1 MLSQSPTEFFIRNF
15 EHGDM
20 PLLGELYQS
29 VTAKDNATFWWVGD
43 EDNWS
48 NVYCAFEDGKMV
60 AKGQVSIINV
70 VPPGRSKENN
80 HSIYINLK
88 TISEREQDITLLDKV
103 YQYLLTRAKQLKVT
117 LPQEYGT
124 ILCVGNDSK
133 ETANNQFF
141 IQKGYLPLN
150 SLYSMNRD
158 LTEPVVEL
166 KLQEEFQF
174 SHWSMETSSEER
186 DYLNI
191 EAEIWPDAPLG
202 LNRLSEYKKNKLWTS
217 MVIRQIDTIVGGLM
231 TWQEEDY
238 GVIEDVFV
246 REPWR
251 KRGIAKFTLTQA
263 LKYLKSH
270 KLQKATLM
278 VLTTNKSALSLYES
292 VGFYTNKEEI
302 RYFTKLN

>member
-1 MLSQSPTEFFIRNF
+1 LSQSPTEFFIRNF

-251 KRGIAKFTLTQA
+251 KCGIAKFTLTQA

-292 VGFYTNKEEI
+292 VGFYTDKEEI

>member
-1 MLSQSPTEFFIRNF
+1 LSQSPTEFFIRNF

-29 VTAKDNATFWWVGD
+29 VTAKDNAMFWWVGD

-88 TISEREQDITLLDKV
+88 TIYEREQDTTLLDKV

-141 IQKGYLPLN
+141 YPKRISP
-150 SLYSMNRD
+150 
-158 LTEPVVEL
+158 
-166 KLQEEFQF
+166 
-174 SHWSMETSSEER
+174 SE
-186 DYLNI
+186 
-191 EAEIWPDAPLG
+191 
-202 LNRLSEYKKNKLWTS
+202 
-217 MVIRQIDTIVGGLM
+217 
-231 TWQEEDY
+231 
-238 GVIEDVFV
+238 
-246 REPWR
+246 
-251 KRGIAKFTLTQA
+251 
-263 LKYLKSH
+263 
-270 KLQKATLM
+270 
-278 VLTTNKSALSLYES
+278 
-292 VGFYTNKEEI
+292 
-302 RYFTKLN
+302 

>member
-1 MLSQSPTEFFIRNF
+1 
-15 EHGDM
+15 
-20 PLLGELYQS
+20 
-29 VTAKDNATFWWVGD
+29 
-43 EDNWS
+43 
-48 NVYCAFEDGKMV
+48 MV
-60 AKGQVSIINV
+60 SKGQVSIINV

-158 LTEPVVEL
+158 LTEPVLEL

-174 SHWSMETSSEER
+174 SHTGAWRHLARKEITLILKLKFGQMLHLVLIGCLNTKITSYGHPWS
-186 DYLNI
+186 YV
-191 EAEIWPDAPLG
+191 
-202 LNRLSEYKKNKLWTS
+202 K
-217 MVIRQIDTIVGGLM
+217 
-231 TWQEEDY
+231 
-238 GVIEDVFV
+238 
-246 REPWR
+246 
-251 KRGIAKFTLTQA
+251 
-263 LKYLKSH
+263 
-270 KLQKATLM
+270 
-278 VLTTNKSALSLYES
+278 
-292 VGFYTNKEEI
+292 
-302 RYFTKLN
+302 

>member
-1 MLSQSPTEFFIRNF
+1 MSQSPTEFFIRNF

-43 EDNWS
+43 EDNWC

-292 VGFYTNKEEI
+292 VGFYTDKEEI

>member
-1 MLSQSPTEFFIRNF
+1 
-15 EHGDM
+15 M

-191 EAEIWPDAPLG
+191 ETEIWPDAPLG

-238 GVIEDVFV
+238 GVIEDVYV

-292 VGFYTNKEEI
+292 VGFYTDKEEI

>member
-1 MLSQSPTEFFIRNF
+1 LSQSPTEFFIRNF

-29 VTAKDNATFWWVGD
+29 VTAKDNTTFWWVGY

-80 HSIYINLK
+80 HPIYINLK
-88 TISEREQDITLLDKV
+88 TISEREQDTTLLDKV

-158 LTEPVVEL
+158 LTEPVLEL

-186 DYLNI
+186 DYLDI

-202 LNRLSEYKKNKLWTS
+202 LNRLSEYKNNKLWTS
-217 MVIRQIDTIVGGLM
+217 MVIRQIDTIIGGLT
-231 TWQEEDY
+231 TW
-238 GVIEDVFV
+238 
-246 REPWR
+246 
-251 KRGIAKFTLTQA
+251 
-263 LKYLKSH
+263 
-270 KLQKATLM
+270 
-278 VLTTNKSALSLYES
+278 
-292 VGFYTNKEEI
+292 
-302 RYFTKLN
+302 

>member
-1 MLSQSPTEFFIRNF
+1 
-15 EHGDM
+15 M

-43 EDNWS
+43 EDNWC

-166 KLQEEFQF
+166 KLQGEFQF

-231 TWQEEDY
+231 A
-238 GVIEDVFV
+238 G
-246 REPWR
+246 RR
-251 KRGIAKFTLTQA
+251 LRC
-263 LKYLKSH
+263 
-270 KLQKATLM
+270 
-278 VLTTNKSALSLYES
+278 N
-292 VGFYTNKEEI
+292 
-302 RYFTKLN
+302 